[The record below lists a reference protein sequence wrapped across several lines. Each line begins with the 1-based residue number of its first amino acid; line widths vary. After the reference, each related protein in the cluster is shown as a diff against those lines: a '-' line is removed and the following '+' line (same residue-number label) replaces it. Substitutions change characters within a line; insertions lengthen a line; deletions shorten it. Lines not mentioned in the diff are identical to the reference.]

1 MTRAEFMEE
10 VAKAAVRFQKRR
22 RRMRAVSEASL
33 DALTEAREADPMR
46 GVRAARRVARCGKL
60 RTNGRICQAPRVRG
74 ATRCRWHGGLRMVP
88 AHPGNVRRLLGG
100 VYARQAAYK
109 VRMKTLGEYWRKLH
123 PLDQQYLREL
133 LTREEWS
140 DMCFVDF
147 AAQALL
153 EAKENYQAWVNFL
166 QIRRTRKLGLWR
178 RS

>member
-10 VAKAAVRFQKRR
+10 VAKAAVLFQKRR
-22 RRMRAVSEASL
+22 RRPRVMAETSL
-33 DALTEAREADPMR
+33 DALAEAREADPMR
-46 GVRAARRVARCGKL
+46 GVRAARRAARWRKR
-60 RTNGRICQAPRVRG
+60 RTNGKLCQAPCVRG

-109 VRMKTLGEYWRKLH
+109 LRMKTLGEYWRQLH
-123 PLDQQYLREL
+123 PLDQQYLREI

-140 DMCFVDF
+140 DMFFVDF

-153 EAKENYQAWVNFL
+153 EAKENYQAWANFL
-166 QIRRTRKLGLWR
+166 QIRRTRKLGLR
-178 RS
+178 